1 ILNNLI
7 RYVMNKKQEAKLG
20 MGQAVILHCDKY
32 IALINTL
39 PAFIIVLNA
48 FKMVVSSIRNTV
60 QREARN
66 ISGITVDK
74 KELRETLAKQA
85 NVLAAVIYSYAS
97 ASGNNTLK
105 AEVDYTYS
113 HLRNLR
119 DDELGPTCMI
129 IHKAAEV
136 NLVSLIDYNIT
147 PPVLDSFKAMVYE
160 YTGIVATPRN
170 ATAGRKAL
178 NSSLKN
184 LFQEFDTILNE
195 RMDTL
200 ALALQQDNPEFYEE
214 YKNNRIIVD
223 PGTSP
228 TQAAGTVTIKGNDNT
243 LKGVLVNVEG
253 QEYFTNTKP
262 DGSFK
267 LKIPVPG
274 SYTLLF
280 TKDGYQTS
288 SAAVEIKLGQT
299 ATADMELSPV
309 L

>member
-1 ILNNLI
+1 
-7 RYVMNKKQEAKLG
+7 MNKKQEAKLG

-32 IALINTL
+32 IAIINTM
-39 PAFIIVLNA
+39 PAFMMFLNA
-48 FKMVVSSIRNTV
+48 FKMVVSTILNTV

-85 NVLAAVIYSYAS
+85 NVIAAVIYSYAS
-97 ASGNNTLK
+97 ASGNHTLK
-105 AEVDYTYS
+105 AEVDYS
-113 HLRNLR
+113 LWDLKNLR

-129 IHKAAEV
+129 IHKAAED
-136 NLVSLIDYNIT
+136 NQAALIDYNIT
-147 PPVLDSFKAMVYE
+147 SPVLHSFKALVYD
-160 YTGIVATPRN
+160 YIGKVATPRN

-178 NSSLKN
+178 NSSLKT

-195 RMDTL
+195 RLDTV

-228 TQAAGTVTIKGNDNT
+228 TQAAGTVTIKGNDDT
-243 LKGVLVNVEG
+243 LKGVQVNVEG
-253 QEYFTNTKP
+253 QEYGTSTKA
-262 DGSFK
+262 DGTFK
-267 LKIPVPG
+267 LKIPLPG

-280 TKDGYQTS
+280 SKEGYQTG
-288 SAAVEIKLGQT
+288 SAPVEIKLGQT
-299 ATADMELSPV
+299 VTADIELSPV